1 LFTLCSANG
10 AECGLAVIVGAKQV
24 IMVWTD
30 DKVFKLIKLYESYP
44 LYVRCRMQ
52 GVYNR
57 NAADPTL
64 GPQ

>member
-10 AECGLAVIVGAKQV
+10 AEFGLVVIVGAKQV
-24 IMVWTD
+24 IMEWTD

-44 LYVRCRMQ
+44 LYVQSHMK

-57 NAADPTL
+57 NAAAPML
-64 GPQ
+64 GPR